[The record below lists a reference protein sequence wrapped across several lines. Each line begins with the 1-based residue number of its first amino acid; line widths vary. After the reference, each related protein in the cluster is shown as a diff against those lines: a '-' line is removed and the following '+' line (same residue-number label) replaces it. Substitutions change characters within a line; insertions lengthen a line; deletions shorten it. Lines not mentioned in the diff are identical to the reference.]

1 MSAVGYKRT
10 CGALFDSVR
19 STPNFGQRDVKS
31 ALMSVQRGLPGVAYR
46 LGAAGDPA
54 ITPVHNR
61 GREVRRAFRA
71 PVFGVDKTG
80 LRPAGR
86 LNTDH
91 RLAAFSARG
100 KIWEFDLG
108 ERRQS

>member
-31 ALMSVQRGLPGVAYR
+31 ALMSAQRGVAGR
-46 LGAAGDPA
+46 CIQVGAAGDPA

-71 PVFGVDKTG
+71 PIFSVDKTE

-100 KIWEFDLG
+100 KIWAFDLG